1 MQTSTFGGF
10 PEAPPAGRRTMSGEL
25 LASVLGALEAFW
37 DAPAAP
43 ESEGEAVVW
52 RNVALRPTAFDGA
65 HPARAARAAR
75 TTRTAR
81 VRPC

>member
-1 MQTSTFGGF
+1 
-10 PEAPPAGRRTMSGEL
+10 MSGEL

-65 HPARAARAAR
+65 HPARAVLLVALLGGGACGP
-75 TTRTAR
+75 TA
-81 VRPC
+81 PGP